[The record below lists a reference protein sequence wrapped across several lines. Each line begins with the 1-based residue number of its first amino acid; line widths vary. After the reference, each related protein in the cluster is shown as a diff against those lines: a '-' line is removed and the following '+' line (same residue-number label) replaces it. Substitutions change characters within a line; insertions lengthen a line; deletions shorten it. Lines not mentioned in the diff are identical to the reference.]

1 MGTRLKPQATTP
13 GGSFS
18 AYGQPLS
25 PNPLEPVRAGAGEV
39 IGSAAYT
46 IQGLNINGDL
56 NYTPQVAGV
65 RIRHLGGMS
74 MALAV
79 TVAGSDI
86 TVQLATDG
94 SGNVTSTA
102 TAVKTAY
109 DAVAA
114 AVALAV
120 VQVGGTGA
128 GLAGVFSSYMPLT
141 DDAFGSI
148 RPSIQTMM
156 NNDSFMYAKVYGI
169 LNGTVDPAFPAFPG
183 GNQRTLRTL
192 YVDGVGDQIVNLAT
206 PTPPRVGEAFTT
218 GGYQT
223 GEDAAQ
229 NARVETA
236 RIRFRNVGTGAGDG
250 NPPLGTAMPNEL
262 RPILTPKAWGFV
274 RTNGAGGFVKVA
286 GAGFGASIMG
296 TDIKIT
302 LVTAM
307 FTAAGQPAYAPNV
320 TILDTTLTKPTV
332 RVSIVDASNFLIK
345 LQDNF
350 VNQDLT
356 TVDVAFS
363 FSVFGIHA

>member
-169 LNGTVDPAFPAFPG
+169 LNGTVDPAFPAVN
-183 GNQRTLRTL
+183 NQRSLKAL
-192 YVDGVGDQIVNLAT
+192 YVDGTGDNIVTAT
-206 PTPPRVGEAFTT
+206 AGEAFVSAAYQAAST
-218 GGYQT
+218 GV
-223 GEDAAQ
+223 Q
-229 NARVETA
+229 NVRLEPP
-236 RIRFRNVGTGAGDG
+236 RLQFRTVGTGAGDG
-250 NPPLGTAMPNEL
+250 NPPTATGLVNEL
-262 RPILTPKAWGFV
+262 RAINTPKAWGAV
-274 RTNGAGGFVKVA
+274 LTSGLGGFTATIGVNYT
-286 GAGFGASIMG
+286 ASFQG

-302 LVTAM
+302 
-307 FTAAGQPAYAPNV
+307 FTNGITFPVAPTLYCVNV
-320 TILDTTLTKPTV
+320 TMLNTTFTKATV
-332 RVSIVDASNFLIK
+332 RAQLIDNNNFLIK
-345 LQDNF
+345 VQDNF
-350 VNQDLT
+350 VNQDAT
-356 TVDVAFS
+356 INAFTVA
-363 FSVFGIHA
+363 FSVFGIQS

>member
-65 RIRHLGGMS
+65 RIRHLGGIS

-128 GLAGVFSSYMPLT
+128 GLAGVFSSFMPLT

-156 NNDSFMYAKVYGI
+156 NNDSFMYSKVYGI
-169 LNGTVDPAFPAFPG
+169 LNGTVDPAFPSVN
-183 GNQRTLRTL
+183 NQRSLKAL
-192 YVDGVGDQIVNLAT
+192 YVDGIGDQVVTAT
-206 PTPPRVGEAFTT
+206 AGEVFATSANQVGISGLLNSRQEPQRFCFKDVGAIGTT
-218 GGYQT
+218 GNPT
-223 GEDAAQ
+223 NTVALKNE
-229 NARVETA
+229 
-236 RIRFRNVGTGAGDG
+236 IR
-250 NPPLGTAMPNEL
+250 PS
-262 RPILTPKAWGFV
+262 LTCKAWGRVVTDNAGNFV
-274 RTNGAGGFVKVA
+274 SVSGNNFTPSFSGGDIQITFA
-286 GAGFGASIMG
+286 SPMDHNTYAHLANYGAS
-296 TDIKIT
+296 
-302 LVTAM
+302 TA
-307 FTAAGQPAYAPNV
+307 FGLLSPHAFAHSP
-320 TILDTTLTKPTV
+320 
-332 RVSIVDASNFLIK
+332 SINSFLITV
-345 LQDNF
+345 QNAGVT
-350 VNQDLT
+350 VNCST
-356 TVDVAFS
+356 TAVIV
-363 FSVFGIHA
+363 VFQVFAYQVG